1 MAIGLK
7 VRVNNMWLAVLITVL
22 VYSLIITIVD
32 TIKDVSSYSNGL
44 ENWVDIVIAG
54 PIMWVVIGIMAIIRP
69 LYQKFHKEKQKEIK
83 YYPEKQI
90 QKTVAKVIR
99 LYKKKYPNAD
109 VWLCPQYAYLIV
121 GCEPV
126 DEVEKPSKIELGTI
140 RHELLER
147 KYHNMC
153 YNQPN
158 EVWSA
163 LCEIGHPVT
172 ESKDWETF
180 KNNTW
185 KEYWERV
192 EQAGCI
198 EV

>member
-1 MAIGLK
+1 
-7 VRVNNMWLAVLITVL
+7 MWLAVLITVL

-32 TIKDVSSYSNGL
+32 TIKDVSFYSNGL
-44 ENWVDIVIAG
+44 ENWVDIIIAG
-54 PIMWVVIGIMAIIRP
+54 PIMWVTIGLVAIIRP
-69 LYQKFHKEKQKEIK
+69 LYQKLRKKKQKKIK
-83 YYPEKQI
+83 YYSEKQI

-99 LYKKKYPNAD
+99 LYKKKHSD
-109 VWLCPQYAYLIV
+109 DDIWLCPQDAYI
-121 GCEPV
+121 GV
-126 DEVEKPSKIELGTI
+126 DEVEKPSTIELGTI
-140 RHELLER
+140 RYELLER
-147 KYHNMC
+147 KYHKMC
-153 YNQPN
+153 YNQPK

-163 LCEIGHPVT
+163 LCKIGHPVT
-172 ESKDWETF
+172 ESKDWGTF